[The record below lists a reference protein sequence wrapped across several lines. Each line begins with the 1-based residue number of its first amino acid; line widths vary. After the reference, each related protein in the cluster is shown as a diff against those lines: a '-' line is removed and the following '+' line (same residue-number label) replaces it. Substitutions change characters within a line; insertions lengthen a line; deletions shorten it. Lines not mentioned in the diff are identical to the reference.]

1 MPKRMPPMIAFGPIQ
16 KIFGATPRRIA
27 AKVPMQAA
35 AMPSRMPKAAR
46 VRPVVQRSRAAL
58 VKQICARSIRPP
70 NSRPNRQAMPS
81 TSDTSKRQAVNSA
94 ASASTARP
102 RRACRRARRARLS
115 ASGRALAVAPTFSA
129 RAQERQQA
137 DLHADP
143 GAADGGEHEGPGVQ
157 GKHRDT
163 GEERRQVAAHR
174 QARAEAGDDTADQAP
189 QAAFAGRPAQADVA
203 GPEGAAQGAE
213 EHADDHHSVDPVQRR
228 ALKADQPEVA
238 PVLWLVAEPGQ
249 HVAASELAGHRPE
262 GAGEREVVGG
272 GDAEG
277 DQRRQRRPEPHQVAL
292 AKRIEGEHA
301 TSLNR

>member
-1 MPKRMPPMIAFGPIQ
+1 
-16 KIFGATPRRIA
+16 
-27 AKVPMQAA
+27 
-35 AMPSRMPKAAR
+35 MPKAAR
-46 VRPVVQRSRAAL
+46 VQAGGPEVPCGAGEADLRALDQAAEQQAEQAGHAQHQRYLEAPGGEQRGER
-58 VKQICARSIRPP
+58 QH
-70 NSRPNRQAMPS
+70 RQA
-81 TSDTSKRQAVNSA
+81 QAGLQ
-94 ASASTARP
+94 
-102 RRACRRARRARLS
+102 AC
-115 ASGRALAVAPTFSA
+115 ASGQAFGVGQGAGRGADFQR

-174 QARAEAGDDTADQAP
+174 QARAEAGDDTADQALQ

-249 HVAASELAGHRPE
+249 HVAAPAGEFAGHRPE

-292 AKRIEGEHA
+292 AKRIEGRHA